1 MACGNY
7 GARQFVCP
15 RPDAGRAD
23 EDVLKQLAVSACYLA
38 ISGAGRLVRER
49 SLLDPTYH
57 GG

>member
-1 MACGNY
+1 MVPDNLT
-7 GARQFVCP
+7 VCP

-49 SLLDPTYH
+49 SLLGPTYH